1 MFGYYS
7 RFISE
12 YKKNQNELFKSLIKA
27 VKFVDYDFEETEEK
41 YGEILFPNKMSKD
54 EVIDYIKNLSSCLNF
69 PQE

>member
-41 YGEILFPNKMSKD
+41 YGENLFPNKMSKD

>member
-1 MFGYYS
+1 
-7 RFISE
+7 
-12 YKKNQNELFKSLIKA
+12 LIKA

-41 YGEILFPNKMSKD
+41 YGENLFPNKMSKD

>member
-12 YKKNQNELFKSLIKA
+12 YKKNQNELFKSLIK

-41 YGEILFPNKMSKD
+41 YGENLFPNKMSKD